1 MRSKRSL
8 GQNFFVNSNLAD
20 HIVNIITK
28 ESSNYL
34 VEIGPGMGF
43 FTERLMPF
51 FKEITVVEKDRD
63 LASNL
68 KLQFPSINVVNIDFL
83 DLDLDTLNPECLYF
97 GSLPY
102 NVSKPI
108 IKKIIQ
114 SSNFS
119 KKSYFIVQ
127 KEVAEKYIYKPP
139 YSSLSLHTYIYA
151 DCKKILD
158 ISPHSFRPKPNV
170 DSSLIS
176 FTPVKR
182 DIKNIHMLE
191 ELIGVSFKQPR
202 KNIFNNLRGS
212 KYESGASKYKTY
224 RPAQLDLDK
233 YIEILNHSL

>member
-1 MRSKRSL
+1 MKSKRSL
-8 GQNFFVNSNLAD
+8 GQNFFVNSNLGN
-20 HIVNIITK
+20 HIVDIVRE
-28 ESSNYL
+28 ESSNCL

-43 FTERLMPF
+43 FTERLIPF
-51 FKEITVVEKDRD
+51 LKEITVVEKDSN

-68 KLQFPSINVVNIDFL
+68 KLQYPSINVVNIDFL
-83 DLDLDTLNPECLYF
+83 DLDLNTLNPECTYF

-108 IKKIIQ
+108 IKKILQ

-151 DCKKILD
+151 QCKKILD

-170 DSSLIS
+170 ESSLIS

-182 DIKNIHMLE
+182 DITNLHMLD
-191 ELIGVSFKQPR
+191 ELIEMSFKQPR
-202 KNIFNNLRGS
+202 RSEERRVGK
-212 KYESGASKYKTY
+212 E
-224 RPAQLDLDK
+224 
-233 YIEILNHSL
+233 